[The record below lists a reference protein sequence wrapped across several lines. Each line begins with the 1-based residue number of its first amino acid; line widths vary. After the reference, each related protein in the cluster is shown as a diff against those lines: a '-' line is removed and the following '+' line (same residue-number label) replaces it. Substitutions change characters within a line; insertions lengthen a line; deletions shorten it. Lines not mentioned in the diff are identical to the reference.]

1 MGSIDRYIFRTTLAS
16 FALVLVSLTGV
27 IWITQALRGIDL
39 MTSQG
44 QTIVTFLGIT
54 SLVIPALVLI
64 IAPIALMIAISHTLN
79 KLATDSEII
88 VMNAA
93 GFSPFRL
100 FRPFFFATCVV
111 AAVVAFIGAYLA
123 PDGMRRIKQWDAEI
137 TADVLTNILQ
147 PGRFAQLDQNLTI
160 RIRERL
166 PGGVLAGIFVDD
178 RRDPKERITII
189 ADHGTVLK
197 NESGSYLVLE
207 DGNLERFEAGKR
219 DPALVAFGRYA
230 FDMSKFSNR
239 GRDVALGIRE
249 RYLWEL
255 FSPAENDPVYKQLSG
270 QFFAEL
276 HDRLMSPLY
285 PFAFAVLTFAFLGTP
300 RTTRQSRNFSIGGS
314 IVAVFGLRMAG
325 FACSVMTVKT
335 PADGAR
341 PVCDAVRR
349 DRHRAVDDR
358 RRRRGGTA
366 GGADGSHQ
374 QIQRPPCAAV
384 QTARHSMSMMTNT
397 LGRYFAGRFLV
408 SAVGVFASIFVLL
421 VLVDYIEM
429 VRKTSGLASASA
441 FTVAQTSLYR
451 VPQLLEKLMPFC
463 VLIGAMTCYL
473 ALSRRLELVVARA
486 AGVSAWQFIS
496 PALGSAIILGALATT
511 AYNPMSANLREL
523 SKRMEAEL
531 FGSAP
536 GGGIQDASGFWLNQI
551 NSDGQSIINAARSE
565 QQGARLTGLTVFRFD
580 TDLQFKERIE
590 AREATLEEGRW
601 AFKSVRRYSLDKP
614 PIDQESYYLTTT
626 LTPAQVRNSFSTPET
641 VSFWQ
646 LPGYIRSSESS
657 GFATAGYRLQYHKL
671 IAQPFLLA
679 AMVMLAASV
688 SLRFFRMG
696 GVQKMVLS
704 GVGAGF
710 LLYVLSKVTE
720 DLSKAE
726 LMHPIA
732 AAWLPV
738 CVGGLT
744 GFLALLYQ
752 EDG

>member
-1 MGSIDRYIFRTTLAS
+1 
-16 FALVLVSLTGV
+16 
-27 IWITQALRGIDL
+27 
-39 MTSQG
+39 
-44 QTIVTFLGIT
+44 
-54 SLVIPALVLI
+54 
-64 IAPIALMIAISHTLN
+64 
-79 KLATDSEII
+79 
-88 VMNAA
+88 
-93 GFSPFRL
+93 
-100 FRPFFFATCVV
+100 
-111 AAVVAFIGAYLA
+111 
-123 PDGMRRIKQWDAEI
+123 
-137 TADVLTNILQ
+137 
-147 PGRFAQLDQNLTI
+147 
-160 RIRERL
+160 
-166 PGGVLAGIFVDD
+166 
-178 RRDPKERITII
+178 
-189 ADHGTVLK
+189 
-197 NESGSYLVLE
+197 
-207 DGNLERFEAGKR
+207 
-219 DPALVAFGRYA
+219 
-230 FDMSKFSNR
+230 
-239 GRDVALGIRE
+239 
-249 RYLWEL
+249 
-255 FSPAENDPVYKQLSG
+255 
-270 QFFAEL
+270 
-276 HDRLMSPLY
+276 
-285 PFAFAVLTFAFLGTP
+285 
-300 RTTRQSRNFSIGGS
+300 
-314 IVAVFGLRMAG
+314 
-325 FACSVMTVKT
+325 
-335 PADGAR
+335 
-341 PVCDAVRR
+341 
-349 DRHRAVDDR
+349 
-358 RRRRGGTA
+358 
-366 GGADGSHQ
+366 
-374 QIQRPPCAAV
+374 
-384 QTARHSMSMMTNT
+384 MSMMTNT
-397 LGRYFAGRFLV
+397 LGRYFAGRFLI

-429 VRKTSGLASASA
+429 VRKTSGLVGASAI
-441 FTVAQTSLYR
+441 TIAQTSLYR

-496 PALGSAIILGALATT
+496 PALASAIILGTLATV

-565 QQGARLTGLTVFRFD
+565 QQGVRLTGLTVFRFRPMAGD
-580 TDLQFKERIE
+580 GRATQQQGVDPKLQFEERIE

-614 PIDQESYYLTTT
+614 PVDQESFYLTTT

-657 GFATAGYRLQYHKL
+657 GFATAGYRLQYQKL

>member
-1 MGSIDRYIFRTTLAS
+1 
-16 FALVLVSLTGV
+16 
-27 IWITQALRGIDL
+27 
-39 MTSQG
+39 
-44 QTIVTFLGIT
+44 
-54 SLVIPALVLI
+54 
-64 IAPIALMIAISHTLN
+64 
-79 KLATDSEII
+79 
-88 VMNAA
+88 
-93 GFSPFRL
+93 
-100 FRPFFFATCVV
+100 
-111 AAVVAFIGAYLA
+111 
-123 PDGMRRIKQWDAEI
+123 
-137 TADVLTNILQ
+137 
-147 PGRFAQLDQNLTI
+147 
-160 RIRERL
+160 
-166 PGGVLAGIFVDD
+166 
-178 RRDPKERITII
+178 
-189 ADHGTVLK
+189 
-197 NESGSYLVLE
+197 
-207 DGNLERFEAGKR
+207 
-219 DPALVAFGRYA
+219 
-230 FDMSKFSNR
+230 
-239 GRDVALGIRE
+239 
-249 RYLWEL
+249 
-255 FSPAENDPVYKQLSG
+255 
-270 QFFAEL
+270 
-276 HDRLMSPLY
+276 
-285 PFAFAVLTFAFLGTP
+285 
-300 RTTRQSRNFSIGGS
+300 
-314 IVAVFGLRMAG
+314 
-325 FACSVMTVKT
+325 
-335 PADGAR
+335 
-341 PVCDAVRR
+341 
-349 DRHRAVDDR
+349 
-358 RRRRGGTA
+358 
-366 GGADGSHQ
+366 
-374 QIQRPPCAAV
+374 
-384 QTARHSMSMMTNT
+384 
-397 LGRYFAGRFLV
+397 
-408 SAVGVFASIFVLL
+408 
-421 VLVDYIEM
+421 
-429 VRKTSGLASASA
+429 
-441 FTVAQTSLYR
+441 
-451 VPQLLEKLMPFC
+451 
-463 VLIGAMTCYL
+463 MTCYL

-496 PALGSAIILGALATT
+496 PALASAVILGTLATV

-565 QQGARLTGLTVFRFD
+565 QQGVRLTGLTVFRFRPMAGD
-580 TDLQFKERIE
+580 GRATQQQGVDPKLQFEERIE

-614 PIDQESYYLTTT
+614 PVDQDNYYLSTT

>member
-1 MGSIDRYIFRTTLAS
+1 MSIL
-16 FALVLVSLTGV
+16 
-27 IWITQALRGIDL
+27 
-39 MTSQG
+39 
-44 QTIVTFLGIT
+44 
-54 SLVIPALVLI
+54 
-64 IAPIALMIAISHTLN
+64 
-79 KLATDSEII
+79 
-88 VMNAA
+88 
-93 GFSPFRL
+93 
-100 FRPFFFATCVV
+100 
-111 AAVVAFIGAYLA
+111 
-123 PDGMRRIKQWDAEI
+123 
-137 TADVLTNILQ
+137 
-147 PGRFAQLDQNLTI
+147 
-160 RIRERL
+160 
-166 PGGVLAGIFVDD
+166 
-178 RRDPKERITII
+178 
-189 ADHGTVLK
+189 
-197 NESGSYLVLE
+197 
-207 DGNLERFEAGKR
+207 
-219 DPALVAFGRYA
+219 
-230 FDMSKFSNR
+230 
-239 GRDVALGIRE
+239 
-249 RYLWEL
+249 
-255 FSPAENDPVYKQLSG
+255 
-270 QFFAEL
+270 
-276 HDRLMSPLY
+276 
-285 PFAFAVLTFAFLGTP
+285 
-300 RTTRQSRNFSIGGS
+300 
-314 IVAVFGLRMAG
+314 
-325 FACSVMTVKT
+325 
-335 PADGAR
+335 
-341 PVCDAVRR
+341 
-349 DRHRAVDDR
+349 
-358 RRRRGGTA
+358 
-366 GGADGSHQ
+366 
-374 QIQRPPCAAV
+374 
-384 QTARHSMSMMTNT
+384 TNT

-429 VRKTSGLASASA
+429 VRKTSGLVSASA
-441 FTVAQTSLYR
+441 VTVAQTSLYR

-486 AGVSAWQFIS
+486 AGVSAWQFIA
-496 PALGSAIILGALATT
+496 PALASAIILGTVATV

-536 GGGIQDASGFWLNQI
+536 GGGIQDAAGFWLNQI
-551 NSDGQSIINAARSE
+551 NNEGQTIINAARSE
-565 QQGARLTGLTVFRFD
+565 RQGVRLTGLTVFRFD
-580 TDLQFKERIE
+580 TGLQFKERIE

-601 AFKSVRRYSLDKP
+601 AFTSVRRFSLDQP
-614 PIDQESYYLTTT
+614 PIDQETYYLTTT